1 MKIELIVF
9 IVINVLSNDASSSTE
24 MANIKETFRQ
34 FISKTRVQVSESV
47 SQINEVLH
55 NHNNEAAKYLIHAR
69 DSANGIKMNVVSE
82 LNEEIDSTI
91 STENNDDEE
100 IQEMAE
106 QPFISLEQLA
116 SVATKE
122 CVIKHWNDYIQDVT
136 KAFKDAIIY
145 VPRCYEK
152 HNVLENAIAI
162 HKKIEDGIPISD
174 ELLLFKLSIISA
186 QSEIKDQLRRALE
199 SAEIE
204 HLFTVQVEDC

>member
-1 MKIELIVF
+1 ME
-9 IVINVLSNDASSSTE
+9 
-24 MANIKETFRQ
+24 NIKETFRQ

-55 NHNNEAAKYLIHAR
+55 NHNNEAVKYLIHAR
-69 DSANGIKMNVVSE
+69 DSANGNDNANVVSE

-91 STENNDDEE
+91 STENNEDKE

-122 CVIKHWNDYIQDVT
+122 CVIKHWNDYIQDVI

-162 HKKIEDGIPISD
+162 RKKVFNYFIN
-174 ELLLFKLSIISA
+174 
-186 QSEIKDQLRRALE
+186 
-199 SAEIE
+199 
-204 HLFTVQVEDC
+204 

>member
-1 MKIELIVF
+1 ME
-9 IVINVLSNDASSSTE
+9 
-24 MANIKETFRQ
+24 NIKETFRQ

-69 DSANGIKMNVVSE
+69 DSANGNDYANIVSE

-91 STENNDDEE
+91 STENNKDKE

-122 CVIKHWNDYIQDVT
+122 CVIKHWNDYIQDVI

-162 HKKIEDGIPISD
+162 RKKVFNYFIN
-174 ELLLFKLSIISA
+174 
-186 QSEIKDQLRRALE
+186 
-199 SAEIE
+199 
-204 HLFTVQVEDC
+204 

>member
-1 MKIELIVF
+1 
-9 IVINVLSNDASSSTE
+9 

-47 SQINEVLH
+47 SQINEVLR

-69 DSANGIKMNVVSE
+69 DSANANGNKMNVVSE
-82 LNEEIDSTI
+82 LNEEIYSTI
-91 STENNDDEE
+91 STENNEDEE

-122 CVIKHWNDYIQDVT
+122 CVIKHWNDYIQDVI

-162 HKKIEDGIPISD
+162 RKKVFNYFIN
-174 ELLLFKLSIISA
+174 
-186 QSEIKDQLRRALE
+186 
-199 SAEIE
+199 
-204 HLFTVQVEDC
+204 

>member
-122 CVIKHWNDYIQDVT
+122 CVIKHWNDYIQDVI

-162 HKKIEDGIPISD
+162 HKKG
-174 ELLLFKLSIISA
+174 F
-186 QSEIKDQLRRALE
+186 
-199 SAEIE
+199 
-204 HLFTVQVEDC
+204 

>member
-9 IVINVLSNDASSSTE
+9 IVINVLSNDASSIAKT
-24 MANIKETFRQ
+24 ANIKETFRQ
-34 FISKTRVQVSESV
+34 FISKTRVQVLESV
-47 SQINEVLH
+47 SQINEVLR

-69 DSANGIKMNVVSE
+69 DNAKSNNMNIVSK
-82 LNEEIDSTI
+82 LNDEIDSTI
-91 STENNDDEE
+91 CTEDKE
-100 IQEMAE
+100 IHEMAE
-106 QPFISLEQLA
+106 QPFISLKQLA

-122 CVIKHWNDYIQDVT
+122 CVIKHWNDYIQDVI

-162 HKKIEDGIPISD
+162 HKKVEDGIPISD
-174 ELLLFKLSIISA
+174 ELLIFKLSIISA

-199 SAEIE
+199 IADIE